1 MTSISSQIATMK
13 TNTALADA
21 KKEKTTT
28 NDVTDSNMFL
38 KLMLKQMESQDPTE
52 PTDNSQWLAQMA
64 QYSSL
69 ESMNNLNKS
78 FGAVADQLSQMNDTI
93 ATNASITQTLSLV
106 GKGVTLNIPETNE
119 EGITTYKKVEGVVS
133 EASFEDGESMITVD
147 GKNYPIGYVQS
158 IRTN

>member
-147 GKNYPIGYVQS
+147 GKHYPIGYVQS

>member
-21 KKEKTTT
+21 KKERTTT

-106 GKGVTLNIPETNE
+106 GKDVTLNIPETNE
-119 EGITTYKKVEGVVS
+119 EGITTYTKVNGVVS
-133 EASFEDGESMITVD
+133 EASFVGGESMVTI
-147 GKNYPIGYVQS
+147 KIGRAHV
-158 IRTN
+158 

>member
-21 KKEKTTT
+21 KKERTTT
-28 NDVTDSNMFL
+28 NDVTDSNMCL

-133 EASFEDGESMITVD
+133 EASFEGGESMITVD

>member
-21 KKEKTTT
+21 KKERTTT

-38 KLMLKQMESQDPTE
+38 KLMLKQMESQDPTQ